1 MKRSKLVK
9 SASQAGILA
18 VGKCQEED
26 LFILIFI
33 WLSWASFQHVGSSFL
48 TRGQTQAL
56 FSGSTETQPRDH
68 HRSPEILV
76 CAFYSLQFIYFLY
89 AFQFSGIIV
98 VILKKSVSEL

>member
-33 WLSWASFQHVGSSFL
+33 WLSWASFQHVGSFPDQGLNPGPLSWDL
-48 TRGQTQAL
+48 
-56 FSGSTETQPRDH
+56 
-68 HRSPEILV
+68 
-76 CAFYSLQFIYFLY
+76 
-89 AFQFSGIIV
+89 
-98 VILKKSVSEL
+98 

>member
-48 TRGQTQAL
+48 TRG
-56 FSGSTETQPRDH
+56 
-68 HRSPEILV
+68 
-76 CAFYSLQFIYFLY
+76 
-89 AFQFSGIIV
+89 
-98 VILKKSVSEL
+98 